1 MSKGQIKE
9 QTQSEQQK
17 KEMGKKQVE
26 PLETCGPMMK
36 NPTLEFQK
44 EKREEVDLKEYS
56 KK

>member
-9 QTQSEQQK
+9 QTPSEQQK